1 MSISPLKRLYQ
12 EGELSRRIMPVL
24 NIAMVGSDELAKEI
38 AKATDQRDVHTYVH
52 KEAGQDGPQILS
64 IIRPAKYPE
73 RLRPFL
79 NALSAAKVGMV
90 EITKIDATLGE
101 VVVAFASAGIDKGL
115 VIINPPQGEWV
126 DEEQVKMIFKQAGLG
141 NWTFEGNDGIDLR
154 QKLYSLMEQVAADL
168 KAIQEAPLVLPVDQH
183 FNVKGIG
190 LVAIGYVQSG
200 TVNVH
205 DELVLLPAN
214 GTGNAKSLQVMDDD
228 VAAAVAGDRVG
239 LALRNA
245 KEDHL
250 GSGTILVRPAV
261 EDKKTATSIPLAVI
275 QHNSSVMTLT
285 RSPFQKRELAVGDIV
300 HASADLQFVVGR
312 IESMNENNAIVKWDS
327 PLFIRRENPQ
337 PTLIAQLDSKPRI
350 MGNAI
355 LKLN

>member
-1 MSISPLKRLYQ
+1 MS
-12 EGELSRRIMPVL
+12 VL
-24 NIAMVGSDELAKEI
+24 NIAMFGSDELAKEI

-52 KEAGQDGPQILS
+52 KEADADGPRILS
-64 IIRPAKYPE
+64 IIRPAKFPE

-79 NALSAAKVGMV
+79 NALSAAVVGMV

-154 QKLYSLMEQVAADL
+154 TKLYGLMDQVSADL
-168 KAIQEAPLVLPVDQH
+168 KAIQQAPLVLPVDQH

-205 DELVLLPAN
+205 DELILLPAN
-214 GTGNAKSLQVMDDD
+214 GTGNTKSLQVMDDD
-228 VAAAVAGDRVG
+228 VSSAVAGDRVG

-250 GSGTILVRPAV
+250 GSGTILVRPAI
-261 EDKKTATSIPLAVI
+261 EDKKSGISLPLAVV
-275 QHNSSVMTLT
+275 QHNSSKMTLT
-285 RSPFQKRELAVGDIV
+285 RSPFQKRDLAVGDII

-312 IESMNENNAIVKWDS
+312 IESINGTDSVVNWES

-355 LKLN
+355 LELN

>member
-1 MSISPLKRLYQ
+1 MS
-12 EGELSRRIMPVL
+12 VL
-24 NIAMVGSDELAKEI
+24 NIAMFGSDELAKEI

-52 KEAGQDGPQILS
+52 KEADADGPRILS
-64 IIRPAKYPE
+64 IIRPAKFPE

-79 NALSAAKVGMV
+79 NALSAAVVGMV

-126 DEEQVKMIFKQAGLG
+126 DEDQVKMIFKQAGLG
-141 NWTFEGNDGIDLR
+141 NWSFEGNDGIDLR
-154 QKLYSLMEQVAADL
+154 AKLYDLMDQVSADL
-168 KAIQEAPLVLPVDQH
+168 KAIQQAPLVLPVDQH

-205 DELVLLPAN
+205 DDLVLLPAN

-228 VAAAVAGDRVG
+228 VPAAVAGDRVG

-250 GSGTILVRPAV
+250 GSGTILVRPAT
-261 EDKKTATSIPLAVI
+261 EDKKSGISLPLAVV
-275 QHNSSVMTLT
+275 QHNSSKMTLT
-285 RSPFQKRELAVGDIV
+285 RSPFQKRDLAVGDII

-312 IESMNENNAIVKWDS
+312 IESIDGADSVVNWES

>member
-1 MSISPLKRLYQ
+1 
-12 EGELSRRIMPVL
+12 
-24 NIAMVGSDELAKEI
+24 MVI
-38 AKATDQRDVHTYVH
+38 
-52 KEAGQDGPQILS
+52 
-64 IIRPAKYPE
+64 
-73 RLRPFL
+73 F
-79 NALSAAKVGMV
+79 NALSAAVVGMV

-126 DEEQVKMIFKQAGLG
+126 DEEQVKMLFKQAGLG
-141 NWTFEGNDGIDLR
+141 KWTFGSNDGIQLR
-154 QKLYSLMEQVAADL
+154 NTLYQHMENMSEVLSLNAA
-168 KAIQEAPLVLPVDQH
+168 APLVIPIDQH

-250 GSGTILVRPAV
+250 GSGTILVRPAI
-261 EDKKTATSIPLAVI
+261 EDKKSGISHPLAVI
-275 QHNSSVMTLT
+275 QHNSSKMTLT
-285 RSPFQKRELAVGDIV
+285 RSPFQKRDLAVGDII

-312 IESMNENNAIVKWDS
+312 IESIRRSRFSGKLGISVIHPKRKPTTYLDS
-327 PLFIRRENPQ
+327 PIRF
-337 PTLIAQLDSKPRI
+337 
-350 MGNAI
+350 
-355 LKLN
+355 

>member
-1 MSISPLKRLYQ
+1 MF
-12 EGELSRRIMPVL
+12 
-24 NIAMVGSDELAKEI
+24 GSDELAKEI

-52 KEAGQDGPQILS
+52 KEADADGPRILS
-64 IIRPAKYPE
+64 IIRPAKFPE

-79 NALSAAKVGMV
+79 NALSAAVVGMV

-141 NWTFEGNDGIDLR
+141 NWSFEGNDGINLR
-154 QKLYSLMEQVAADL
+154 AKLYDLMDQVSTDL
-168 KAIQEAPLVLPVDQH
+168 KAIQQAPLVLPIDQH

-214 GTGNAKSLQVMDDD
+214 GTGNTKSLQVMDDD
-228 VAAAVAGDRVG
+228 VPSAVAGDRVG

-250 GSGTILVRPAV
+250 GSGTILVRPAI
-261 EDKKTATSIPLAVI
+261 EDKKSGTSHSSCSSSTQFFKNDFDPLTIPKERFSGWRYYSCQCRFTIRSWAYRINRWRRFGGKLGITVI
-275 QHNSSVMTLT
+275 HSERKSTT
-285 RSPFQKRELAVGDIV
+285 YFDCPIGF
-300 HASADLQFVVGR
+300 
-312 IESMNENNAIVKWDS
+312 
-327 PLFIRRENPQ
+327 
-337 PTLIAQLDSKPRI
+337 
-350 MGNAI
+350 
-355 LKLN
+355 

>member
-1 MSISPLKRLYQ
+1 
-12 EGELSRRIMPVL
+12 MPVL
-24 NIAMVGSDELAKEI
+24 NIAMIGTDELAREI

-52 KEAGQDGPQILS
+52 KEPGQDGPRILS

-79 NALSAAKVGMV
+79 NALSAARVGLLEV
-90 EITKIDATLGE
+90 TGIDATLGE
-101 VVVAFASAGIDKGL
+101 SLVAFASANITEGVA
-115 VIINPPQGEWV
+115 VINAPQGEWV
-126 DEEQVKMIFKQAGLG
+126 DEDQVKMLFKQAGLG
-141 NWTFEGNDGIDLR
+141 KWTFGTTDGILLR
-154 QKLYSLMEQVAADL
+154 NTFYQHMDDMSEVLSLNAA
-168 KAIQEAPLVLPVDQH
+168 APLVIPIDQH

-250 GSGTILVRPAV
+250 GSGTLLVRPAV
-261 EDKKTATSIPLAVI
+261 EDKKTNTSIPLAVI
-275 QHNSSVMTLT
+275 AHERSMMKLS
-285 RSPFQKRELAVGDIV
+285 RSPFQKRILAEGDVV
-300 HASADLQFVVGR
+300 HASVDLQFVVGR
-312 IESMNENNAIVKWDS
+312 VGAVNGDEMEVIWEA
-327 PLFIRRENPQ
+327 PLFIRRENPEA
-337 PTLIAQLDSKPRI
+337 TLIAQLDSKPRI

-355 LKLN
+355 LTLSNEKSA

>member
-1 MSISPLKRLYQ
+1 
-12 EGELSRRIMPVL
+12 MPVL
-24 NIAMVGSDELAKEI
+24 NIAMIGTDELAREI
-38 AKATDQRDVHTYVH
+38 AKATDQRDVHTYVY
-52 KEAGQDGPQILS
+52 KEPGQDGPRILS

-79 NALSAAKVGMV
+79 NALSAARVGLLEV
-90 EITKIDATLGE
+90 TGIDATLGE
-101 VVVAFASAGIDKGL
+101 SLVAFASANITEGVA
-115 VIINPPQGEWV
+115 VINAPQGEWV
-126 DEEQVKMIFKQAGLG
+126 DEDQVKMLFKQAGLG
-141 NWTFEGNDGIDLR
+141 KWTFGTTDGILLR
-154 QKLYSLMEQVAADL
+154 NTFYQHMDDMSEVLSLNAA
-168 KAIQEAPLVLPVDQH
+168 APLVIPIDQH

-250 GSGTILVRPAV
+250 GSGTLLVRPAV
-261 EDKKTATSIPLAVI
+261 EDKKTNTSIPLAVI
-275 QHNSSVMTLT
+275 AHERSMMKLS
-285 RSPFQKRELAVGDIV
+285 RSPFQKRILAEGDVV
-300 HASADLQFVVGR
+300 HASVDLQFVVGR
-312 IESMNENNAIVKWDS
+312 VGAVNGDEMEVVWEA
-327 PLFIRRENPQ
+327 PLFIRRENPEA
-337 PTLIAQLDSKPRI
+337 TLIAQLDSKPRI

-355 LKLN
+355 LTLSNEKSA

>member
-1 MSISPLKRLYQ
+1 
-12 EGELSRRIMPVL
+12 MPVL
-24 NIAMVGSDELAKEI
+24 NIAMIGTDDLAREI

-52 KEAGQDGPQILS
+52 KEPGQDSPRILS

-79 NALSAAKVGMV
+79 NALSAARVGLL
-90 EITKIDATLGE
+90 EISGIDATLGE
-101 VVVAFASAGIDKGL
+101 SLVAFASANITNGIA
-115 VIINPPQGEWV
+115 VINAPQGEWV
-126 DEEQVKMIFKQAGLG
+126 DEDQVKMLFKQAGLEE
-141 NWTFEGNDGIDLR
+141 WTFGSMDGIQLRNTLYQHMDDLSDV
-154 QKLYSLMEQVAADL
+154 LSLNAT
-168 KAIQEAPLVLPVDQH
+168 APLVIPVDQH

-205 DELVLLPAN
+205 DDLVLLPAN

-250 GSGTILVRPAV
+250 GSGTILVRPAI
-261 EDKKTATSIPLAVI
+261 EDKKTNTSIPLAVVA
-275 QHNSSVMTLT
+275 HNHSKMKLS
-285 RSPFQKRELAVGDIV
+285 RSPFQKRILAEGDVI
-300 HASADLQFVVGR
+300 HASIDLQFVVGR
-312 IESMNENNAIVKWDS
+312 VGAVNGDEMEVFWEA
-327 PLFIRRENPQ
+327 PLFIRRDNPEA
-337 PTLIAQLDSKPRI
+337 TLIAQLDSKPRI

-355 LKLN
+355 LTLSK

>member
-1 MSISPLKRLYQ
+1 
-12 EGELSRRIMPVL
+12 MPVL
-24 NIAMVGSDELAKEI
+24 NIAMIGTDELAREI

-52 KEAGQDGPQILS
+52 KEPGQDGPRILS

-79 NALSAAKVGMV
+79 NALSAARVGLLEV
-90 EITKIDATLGE
+90 TGIDATLGE
-101 VVVAFASAGIDKGL
+101 SLVAFASANITEGVA
-115 VIINPPQGEWV
+115 VINAPQGEWV
-126 DEEQVKMIFKQAGLG
+126 DEDQVKMLFKQAGLG
-141 NWTFEGNDGIDLR
+141 KWTFGTTDGILLR
-154 QKLYSLMEQVAADL
+154 NTFYQHMDDMSEVLSLNAA
-168 KAIQEAPLVLPVDQH
+168 APLVIPIDQH

-250 GSGTILVRPAV
+250 GSGTLLVRPAV
-261 EDKKTATSIPLAVI
+261 EDKKTNTSVPLAVI
-275 QHNSSVMTLT
+275 AHERSIMKLS
-285 RSPFQKRELAVGDIV
+285 RSPFQKRILAEGDVV
-300 HASADLQFVVGR
+300 HASVDLQFVVGR
-312 IESMNENNAIVKWDS
+312 VGTVNGEEMEVVWEA
-327 PLFIRRENPQ
+327 PLFIRRENPEA
-337 PTLIAQLDSKPRI
+337 TLIAQLDSKPRI

-355 LKLN
+355 LTLSGEKTA

>member
-1 MSISPLKRLYQ
+1 
-12 EGELSRRIMPVL
+12 MPVL
-24 NIAMVGSDELAKEI
+24 NIAMIGTDELAREI
-38 AKATDQRDVHTYVH
+38 AKATDQRDVHTYVY
-52 KEAGQDGPQILS
+52 KEPGQDGPRILS

-79 NALSAAKVGMV
+79 NALSAARVGPLEV
-90 EITKIDATLGE
+90 TGIDATLGE
-101 VVVAFASAGIDKGL
+101 SLVAFASANITEGIA
-115 VIINPPQGEWV
+115 VINAPQGEWV
-126 DEEQVKMIFKQAGLG
+126 DEDQVKMLFKQAGLG
-141 NWTFEGNDGIDLR
+141 KWTFGSTDGIQLR
-154 QKLYSLMEQVAADL
+154 NTFYQHMDDMSEVLSLNAA
-168 KAIQEAPLVLPVDQH
+168 APLVIPIDQH

-250 GSGTILVRPAV
+250 GSGTLLVRPAV
-261 EDKKTATSIPLAVI
+261 EDKKTNTSVPLAVI
-275 QHNSSVMTLT
+275 AHERSIMKLS
-285 RSPFQKRELAVGDIV
+285 RSPFQKRILAEGDVV
-300 HASADLQFVVGR
+300 HASVDLQFVVGR
-312 IESMNENNAIVKWDS
+312 VGTVNGEEMEVVWEA
-327 PLFIRRENPQ
+327 PLFIRRENPEA
-337 PTLIAQLDSKPRI
+337 TLIAQLDSKPRI

-355 LKLN
+355 LTLSGEKTA

>member
-1 MSISPLKRLYQ
+1 
-12 EGELSRRIMPVL
+12 MPVL
-24 NIAMVGSDELAKEI
+24 NIAMIGTDELAREI
-38 AKATDQRDVHTYVH
+38 AKATDQRDVHTYVY
-52 KEAGQDGPQILS
+52 KEPGQDGPRILS

-79 NALSAAKVGMV
+79 NALSAARVGLLEV
-90 EITKIDATLGE
+90 TGIDATLGE
-101 VVVAFASAGIDKGL
+101 SLVAFASANITEGIA
-115 VIINPPQGEWV
+115 VINAPQGEWV
-126 DEEQVKMIFKQAGLG
+126 DEDQVKMLFKQAGLG
-141 NWTFEGNDGIDLR
+141 KWTFGSTDGIQLR
-154 QKLYSLMEQVAADL
+154 TTFYQHMDDMSEVLSLNAA
-168 KAIQEAPLVLPVDQH
+168 APLVIPIDQH

-250 GSGTILVRPAV
+250 GSGTLLVRPAV
-261 EDKKTATSIPLAVI
+261 EDKKTNTSVPLAVI
-275 QHNSSVMTLT
+275 AHERSIMKLS
-285 RSPFQKRELAVGDIV
+285 RSPFQKRILAEGDVV
-300 HASADLQFVVGR
+300 HASVDLQFVVGR
-312 IESMNENNAIVKWDS
+312 VGTVNGEEMEVVWEA
-327 PLFIRRENPQ
+327 PLFIRRENPEA
-337 PTLIAQLDSKPRI
+337 TLIAQLDSKPRI

-355 LKLN
+355 LTLSGEKTA

>member
-1 MSISPLKRLYQ
+1 
-12 EGELSRRIMPVL
+12 MPVL
-24 NIAMVGSDELAKEI
+24 NVAFSGTEELARSI
-38 AKATDQRDVHTYVH
+38 AKRSDVRDIESYVY
-52 KEAGQDGPQILS
+52 KEVRGGLTQIISLL
-64 IIRPAKYPE
+64 RPLKHPE
-73 RLRPFL
+73 RLRPLLSVL
-79 NALSAAKVGMV
+79 NVAKVGLV
-90 EITKIDATLGE
+90 EVTKVDASLGE
-101 VVVAFASAGIDKGL
+101 ILVAFGCARIEIGH
-115 VIINPPQGEWV
+115 VIINPEQGGWV
-126 DEEQVKMIFKQAGLG
+126 DPDQVKMILSQAGLK
-141 NWTFEGNDGIDLR
+141 NWKLHESVPDEHDLR
-154 QKLYSLMEQVAADL
+154 ELLFAHLDEVENDSEGDL
-168 KAIQEAPLVLPVDQH
+168 ILPVDQH

-205 DELVLLPAN
+205 DELILLPAN
-214 GTGNAKSLQVMDDD
+214 GSGNAKSLQVMDDD
-228 VAAAVAGDRVG
+228 VDAAVAGDRVG

-245 KEDHL
+245 KEEHL

-261 EDKKTATSIPLAVI
+261 EDKKSATSIPLAVV

-312 IESMNENNAIVKWDS
+312 IESIDGSDAIVNWES

-350 MGNAI
+350 MGSAI

>member
-1 MSISPLKRLYQ
+1 MLSFPRRLYQ
-12 EGELSRRIMPVL
+12 EGGSSRRNMPVL
-24 NIAMVGSDELAKEI
+24 NIAMVGSDDLAKEI

-52 KEAGQDGPQILS
+52 KESGSDGPRILS
-64 IIRPAKYPE
+64 IIRPAKFPE

-126 DEEQVKMIFKQAGLG
+126 DEDQVEMIFKQAGLG
-141 NWTFEGNDGIDLR
+141 NWSFEGNDGIDLR
-154 QKLYSLMEQVAADL
+154 EKLYGLMDQVAADL
-168 KAIQEAPLVLPVDQH
+168 KAIQQAPLVLPVDQY

-205 DELVLLPAN
+205 DELILLPAN
-214 GTGNAKSLQVMDDD
+214 GEGNAKSLQVMDDD
-228 VAAAVAGDRVG
+228 VVAAVAGDRVG

-245 KEDHL
+245 KEEHL

-261 EDKKTATSIPLAVI
+261 EDKKSATSIPLAVI
-275 QHNSSVMTLT
+275 QHNSSTMTLT
-285 RSPFQKRELAVGDIV
+285 RSPFQKRELAVGDII

-312 IESMNENNAIVKWDS
+312 IESIDGSDAIVNWES

>member
-1 MSISPLKRLYQ
+1 MNHPYLHVAHIGGR
-12 EGELSRRIMPVL
+12 GMPVL
-24 NIAMVGSDELAKEI
+24 NIAMIGTDDLAREI

-52 KEAGQDGPQILS
+52 KETGQDGPRILS

-79 NALSAAKVGMV
+79 NALSAARVGLI
-90 EITKIDATLGE
+90 EITAIDATLGE
-101 VVVAFASAGIDKGL
+101 SLVAFASANISKGIA
-115 VIINPPQGEWV
+115 VINAPQGEWV
-126 DEEQVKMIFKQAGLG
+126 DEDQVKMLFKQAGLG
-141 NWTFEGNDGIDLR
+141 EWIFGADDGIQLR
-154 QKLYSLMEQVAADL
+154 NTLYQFMDEISEVLSANAA
-168 KAIQEAPLVLPVDQH
+168 APLVIPIDQY

-228 VAAAVAGDRVG
+228 VAAAGAGDRVG

-245 KEDHL
+245 KEEHL
-250 GSGTILVRPAV
+250 GSGTLLVRPAV
-261 EDKKTATSIPLAVI
+261 EDKKTNTSVPLAVI
-275 QHNSSVMTLT
+275 AHNQSTMKLN
-285 RSPFQKRELAVGDIV
+285 RSPFQKRVLAEGDVV
-300 HASADLQFVVGR
+300 HASVDLQFIVGR
-312 IESMNENNAIVKWDS
+312 VGAVNGDEMEVVWDS
-327 PLFIRRENPQ
+327 PLFIRRENPEA
-337 PTLIAQLDSKPRI
+337 TLIAQLDSKPRI

-355 LKLN
+355 LTLSK

>member
-1 MSISPLKRLYQ
+1 LYQ
-12 EGELSRRIMPVL
+12 EGDSSRRNMPVL
-24 NIAMVGSDELAKEI
+24 NIAMVGSDDLAKEI

-52 KEAGQDGPQILS
+52 KEPGSDGPRILS
-64 IIRPAKYPE
+64 IIRPAKFPE

-115 VIINPPQGEWV
+115 VIINAPQGEWV
-126 DEEQVKMIFKQAGLG
+126 DEDQVKMIFKQAGLS

-154 QKLYSLMEQVAADL
+154 EKLYGLMDQVAADL
-168 KAIQEAPLVLPVDQH
+168 KEIQQGPLVLPIDQH

-205 DELVLLPAN
+205 DELILLPAN
-214 GTGNAKSLQVMDDD
+214 GSGNAKSLQVMDDD
-228 VAAAVAGDRVG
+228 VDAAVAGDRVG

-245 KEDHL
+245 KEEHL

-261 EDKKTATSIPLAVI
+261 EDKKSATSIPLAVV

-312 IESMNENNAIVKWDS
+312 IESIDGSDAIVNWES

-350 MGNAI
+350 MGSAI

>member
-1 MSISPLKRLYQ
+1 
-12 EGELSRRIMPVL
+12 MPVL
-24 NIAMVGSDELAKEI
+24 NIAMIGTDDLAREI

-52 KEAGQDGPQILS
+52 KEPGQDGPRILS

-79 NALSAAKVGMV
+79 NALSAARVGLI
-90 EITKIDATLGE
+90 EITGIDATLGE
-101 VVVAFASAGIDKGL
+101 SLVAFASANITNGIA
-115 VIINPPQGEWV
+115 VINAPQGEWV
-126 DEEQVKMIFKQAGLG
+126 DEEQVKMLFKQAGLEE
-141 NWTFEGNDGIDLR
+141 WTFGSMDGIQLRNTLYQHMDDLSDV
-154 QKLYSLMEQVAADL
+154 LSLNAT
-168 KAIQEAPLVLPVDQH
+168 APLVIPVDQH

-205 DELVLLPAN
+205 DDLILLPAN

-250 GSGTILVRPAV
+250 GSGTLLVRPAV
-261 EDKKTATSIPLAVI
+261 EDKKTNTNIPLAVVA
-275 QHNSSVMTLT
+275 HNHSKMKLS
-285 RSPFQKRELAVGDIV
+285 RSPFQKRILAEGDVV
-300 HASADLQFVVGR
+300 HASVDLQFVVGR
-312 IESMNENNAIVKWDS
+312 VGAVNGDEMEVVWET
-327 PLFIRRENPQ
+327 PLFIRRENPES
-337 PTLIAQLDSKPRI
+337 TLIAQLDSKPRI

-355 LKLN
+355 LTPFNDESA